1 MLKFLRQYNQWILVV
16 GGTLLLI
23 TFLMPSAIQSCAQQS
38 AVSGAVWA
46 TMSDGT
52 EITGADLAEAQQE
65 LRVVERL
72 QNQTIL
78 ALGADKD
85 PAYWWLLVHD
95 ARQAGLMG
103 DDGDGD
109 AVLERMAAGANIKP
123 EQALFNIAQSSQTNA
138 DVVRT
143 TLTKLQA
150 VQRLVSLAA
159 SVDRV
164 SDRRLERAVAES
176 LLGVSGDLAVIN
188 ARTNT
193 VVEAAAPTDAQL
205 AEQLAKYADKPAPV
219 GTATGFGY
227 RIPDR
232 FKLEWMSISKA
243 AVAASVQSSPELAT
257 LALKK
262 RFAQDPVKYGASAG
276 AAFGAFE
283 AAVRSKTVDE
293 LVAER
298 MGEIAKYATDQLGL
312 AQRSVARKGAY
323 LELPADWTSRM
334 PSFQN
339 LAQSVATE
347 FGVELP
353 SYQSTGES
361 WITVPELES
370 MPGVGRAVTDRFGTP
385 VRAPQLVAG
394 AKDLANPSL
403 AAPFQLNVASPAMTA
418 DNGDVF
424 FVRMIAAEA
433 SRPATDLAAVR
444 AQVERDVL
452 AQERFKW
459 LEANQAA
466 ITEQAA
472 AEGVR
477 AVAAKYGVEVQFAR
491 ELREANPQFIS
502 YGIRVGTGIPGLG
515 ASDPKALRAIV
526 EKAAK
531 LPLTKD
537 LSTVPLAERTIV
549 VPAADQLALVV
560 LQVTE
565 LFPVTEETYDSL
577 VLSSPRLVEVA
588 RDPALAVNPKE
599 LFGLPELEKR
609 YGFKRT
615 RDEGDIPTDTAAIPP
630 LDPAT

>member
-46 TMSDGT
+46 TMGDGT

-65 LRVVERL
+65 LRVIERL
-72 QNQTIL
+72 QNQTII

-95 ARQAGLMG
+95 AQQAGLMG
-103 DDGDGD
+103 DEGDGD
-109 AVLERMAAGANIKP
+109 AVLERMASGANIKP

-150 VQRLVSLAA
+150 VQRLVGLAA

-176 LLGVSGDLAVIN
+176 LLGVSGDLVVLN

-193 VVEAAAPTDAQL
+193 AIEAAAPTDAQL
-205 AEQLAKYADKPAPV
+205 AEQLAKYADKPAPI

-227 RIPDR
+227 RLPDR

-243 AVAASVQSSPELAT
+243 AVAASVQNSPELAT
-257 LALKK
+257 LELKK
-262 RFAQDPVKYGASAG
+262 RFLQDPVKYSAPAG
-276 AAFGAFE
+276 ATLDSFGAFE
-283 AAVRSKTVDE
+283 TTVRSKTVDE

-298 MGEIAKYATDQLGL
+298 LAEIAKYATDQLGL

-323 LELPADWTSRM
+323 LELPADWASRM

-339 LAQSVATE
+339 LAQSVASE
-347 FGVELP
+347 FAVELP

-370 MPGVGRAVTDRFGTP
+370 MPGVGRATTDRFGTP
-385 VRAPQLVAG
+385 VRAPQLVGG
-394 AKDLANPSL
+394 AKELANPSL
-403 AAPFQLNVASPAMTA
+403 AAPFQLNIASPAMTA
-418 DNGDVF
+418 DNGDVY

-433 SRPATDLAAVR
+433 SKPASDLATVR
-444 AQVERDVL
+444 AEVERDVL

-466 ITEQAA
+466 ITEQAST
-472 AEGVR
+472 EGVR
-477 AVAAKYGVEVQFAR
+477 AVATKYGTEVQFAR

-549 VPAADQLALVV
+549 VPAADQLALIV

-565 LFPVTEETYDSL
+565 LFPVTEETYDQL
-577 VLSSPRLVEVA
+577 VVSSPRLVEVA
-588 RDPALAVNPKE
+588 RDPALAVNPKDIFS
-599 LFGLPELEKR
+599 LDALEKR
-609 YGFKRT
+609 YGFKRS
-615 RDEGDIPTDTAAIPP
+615 RGDEEIPTDAPAIPP
-630 LDPAT
+630 L